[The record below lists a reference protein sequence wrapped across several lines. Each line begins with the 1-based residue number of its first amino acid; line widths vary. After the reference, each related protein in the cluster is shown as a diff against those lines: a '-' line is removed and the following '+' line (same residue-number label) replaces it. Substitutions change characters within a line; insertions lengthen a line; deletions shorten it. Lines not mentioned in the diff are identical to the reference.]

1 MYTALPQT
9 SAEFEQLGWAEIDPW
24 YRELLA
30 VQLTATNVES
40 WLRQWSQLTAL
51 VDETNNWL
59 HILTTRDTANES
71 YAQRRA
77 CFLDGL
83 FGPFQSA
90 DQQVKTHLLASGL
103 EPAGFAIPLRKLR
116 VDSELFREENVPL
129 LNHGDKLV
137 DEYFSINGA
146 QSVLWEVRYVA
157 ISQLLPEM
165 QSPDRTRRERAWR
178 TYSERKLQDRE
189 TLNEVWVKLL
199 RLRLQMAQNAG
210 FADYRSYRW
219 KQLYRF
225 DYTSEDCKALHEA
238 VRQVVVPVANQIAD
252 KRRHLLGLEVLRPW
266 DVDVDPRSDKEPRII
281 EDVAAV
287 LEQCAGL
294 FTQVDPALGDYV
306 ATMIDENCF
315 DLEEREHKAP
325 GGYCDILEVRQL
337 PFIFGE
343 LQTINDLVD
352 LVFHETGHALQTFEA
367 RHLPYLHQRVNY
379 IPIEFSEVASMSMEY
394 IGSEKMVAAGLLT
407 NDEARSIRISHLEN
421 SLLTLTRVIQ
431 GDAFQH
437 WMYENPELAQDPE
450 QVSQKWAE
458 LARLYQPYID
468 WTGCEEVLKI
478 GWQKIPHFVVVPFY
492 YVEYVYARI
501 GALQVWRN
509 YLADPAAGLRQYRSA
524 LSLGATRSCPELFE
538 VAGTKFGGDV
548 ATLQD
553 IVRSV
558 IGKLA
563 ELESSL

>member
-1 MYTALPQT
+1 
-9 SAEFEQLGWAEIDPW
+9 
-24 YRELLA
+24 
-30 VQLTATNVES
+30 
-40 WLRQWSQLTAL
+40 
-51 VDETNNWL
+51 
-59 HILTTRDTANES
+59 
-71 YAQRRA
+71 
-77 CFLDGL
+77 
-83 FGPFQSA
+83 
-90 DQQVKTHLLASGL
+90 
-103 EPAGFAIPLRKLR
+103 
-116 VDSELFREENVPL
+116 
-129 LNHGDKLV
+129 
-137 DEYFSINGA
+137 
-146 QSVLWEVRYVA
+146 
-157 ISQLLPEM
+157 
-165 QSPDRTRRERAWR
+165 
-178 TYSERKLQDRE
+178 
-189 TLNEVWVKLL
+189 
-199 RLRLQMAQNAG
+199 
-210 FADYRSYRW
+210 
-219 KQLYRF
+219 
-225 DYTSEDCKALHEA
+225 
-238 VRQVVVPVANQIAD
+238 
-252 KRRHLLGLEVLRPW
+252 
-266 DVDVDPRSDKEPRII
+266 
-281 EDVAAV
+281 
-287 LEQCAGL
+287 
-294 FTQVDPALGDYV
+294 
-306 ATMIDENCF
+306 
-315 DLEEREHKAP
+315 
-325 GGYCDILEVRQL
+325 
-337 PFIFGE
+337 
-343 LQTINDLVD
+343 
-352 LVFHETGHALQTFEA
+352 
-367 RHLPYLHQRVNY
+367 
-379 IPIEFSEVASMSMEY
+379 MEY